1 LHIGDGCEVPLKVYS
16 STSTL
21 QLLLMAPVKA
31 RHLHITNRCGPFE
44 SKVLT
49 HYKPLWPLWEQ
60 GTYTLQLLLW
70 APLKAYSTC
79 TL

>member
-49 HYKPLWPLWEQ
+49 HYKPLWPL
-60 GTYTLQLLLW
+60 
-70 APLKAYSTC
+70 
-79 TL
+79 